1 MENTILNDIEVSPPS
16 VVKRAAHEF
25 ASALAATAEFR
36 AFETASETFEHDAQA
51 QEAYHAFQSKQQG
64 ISIMKKLNAVTPEEQ
79 AEFERL
85 RQAFQSQ
92 PSVAAYFEAQAN
104 LIAVCQ
110 AAGDVLSNA
119 TGLNFGKS
127 ASSSGCC

>member
-1 MENTILNDIEVSPPS
+1 
-16 VVKRAAHEF
+16 
-25 ASALAATAEFR
+25 
-36 AFETASETFEHDAQA
+36 
-51 QEAYHAFQSKQQG
+51 
-64 ISIMKKLNAVTPEEQ
+64 MKKLNAVTPEEQ